1 MNDSKKDY
9 RTTKRNTKTHRKDQQ
24 KLKNVKN
31 ASYDVQ
37 DIPEGMYNTKSN
49 DTSYLYHEKEVKTY
63 SNDVS
68 DLLQDE
74 QKQTKNNENMIDNKE
89 EQDTLVAETSD
100 DVNSFDAN
108 SFDANYF
115 EPVAYVK
122 KNKK

>member
-9 RTTKRNTKTHRKDQQ
+9 RTNKRNTKTNRKDQQ
-24 KLKNVKN
+24 KIKNVKN

-49 DTSYLYHEKEVKTY
+49 DISYLYHEKEVKTY

-74 QKQTKNNENMIDNKE
+74 QNQTKNNEKQEKYVD
-89 EQDTLVAETSD
+89 ETSAD
-100 DVNSFDAN
+100 TTEVYENSFDP
-108 SFDANYF
+108 SYF

-122 KNKK
+122 KI